1 MYLYIDNNNIRY
13 FQNCFH
19 ALNYILHSI
28 LCRDSYILFL
38 TYSLKIWFHVFSNWR
53 AYCISIEEVK
63 SLSNALEYLKICY
76 SATTRSIW
84 DIFCSVFNKMISM
97 LSTLIICRSKQVSHC
112 TDLCTYKHSCRS
124 VNFLGASRLCLSFWF
139 FYLHAWSQMD
149 LQRWW
154 WGLSQ
159 RAPH

>member
-1 MYLYIDNNNIRY
+1 MIIITLGIFRIAL
-13 FQNCFH
+13 Q

-38 TYSLKIWFHVFSNWR
+38 PILWKYDFMCFQ
-53 AYCISIEEVK
+53 IEEPIASHLKK
-63 SLSNALEYLKICY
+63 SSLFLMPWNIWKFVIVPPHQ
-76 SATTRSIW
+76 SIW

-124 VNFLGASRLCLSFWF
+124 VNFFRASRLCLS
-139 FYLHAWSQMD
+139 LI
-149 LQRWW
+149 L
-154 WGLSQ
+154 LSACLVTDGSTKMMM
-159 RAPH
+159 RLKSKSPH